1 MIERYVLLVNMS
13 QYDFKYRNQ
22 HQFNIYNI
30 PFLNMVAY
38 DIMKVLASGEDRF
51 GYDPLSYFMDKIIQ
65 RYNEYE
71 PIKISDDIFFEITS
85 IINKD
90 KDRLKNNIRD
100 AIGENYSDI
109 VNEIDQNSINE
120 LKDMNPI
127 GYLRKKDPLGVILKL
142 EDNDEIMIISKTT
155 KINNEIINIIT
166 GQINELENITKD
178 FGVKIEKYLT
188 NHKYVEH
195 AIKKYSK
202 SEEITLSNSKD
213 DFEKEI
219 ITFVKRFTNN
229 IISNCTIKFQDPNE
243 DFEFDILIALS
254 NYHIVN
260 IEVTDYSKSKSKSF
274 AAKQELII
282 KPFEKVN
289 RIINVEVINIVKGVP
304 NETLSKMK
312 PLVGNRNVTL
322 CNDTEYKE
330 VIEKLFKN
338 SMNYPPKNFSNY
350 KRMRQREMYRRRQ
363 IRSNVR

>member
-1 MIERYVLLVNMS
+1 
-13 QYDFKYRNQ
+13 
-22 HQFNIYNI
+22 
-30 PFLNMVAY
+30 MVAY
-38 DIMKVLASGEDRF
+38 DIMNVLVSGGDRF
-51 GYDPLSYFMDKIIQ
+51 GYDSFSYFMDKIIQ

-71 PIKISDDIFFEITS
+71 PIKISDDVFFEIAT
-85 IINKD
+85 IINKH

-127 GYLRKKDPLGVILKL
+127 GYLRKKNPFGVILKL

-166 GQINELENITKD
+166 DQINELENITKD
-178 FGVKIEKYLT
+178 FGIKIEEYLT
-188 NHKYVEH
+188 NDKYVEH
-195 AIKKYSK
+195 AIKKH
-202 SEEITLSNSKD
+202 SNSEKITSSNSNN

-219 ITFVKRFTNN
+219 INFVKMFTNN

-243 DFEFDILIALS
+243 DFEFDILVASS

-260 IEVTDYSKSKSKSF
+260 IEVTDYSKNKMKNKSF

-289 RIINVEVINIVKGVP
+289 RIVNVEVINIVKGIS
-304 NETLSKMK
+304 NEVLSEMK
-312 PLVGNRNVTL
+312 SLVGNREITL

-330 VIEKLFKN
+330 VIEKLFKDN
-338 SMNYPPKNFSNY
+338 MNYASKNVNNY
-350 KRMRQREMYRRRQ
+350 KRVRQREMYRRRQ
-363 IRSNVR
+363 MRLKM